1 MLGSSFIAKV
11 KYGNSYF
18 ILMTVIWKINDTT
31 FAKILHMFLH
41 RNMCINTHVCMYIP

>member
-18 ILMTVIWKINDTT
+18 ILKTVIWKIND
-31 FAKILHMFLH
+31 K
-41 RNMCINTHVCMYIP
+41 